1 MVVLGETR
9 EATRDKVTG
18 RKDKEEPLKYF
29 RVWEDSS
36 LAETT
41 STEVGEED
49 SLESLL
55 SSLEEVLGFLAVGK
69 QLEQRPLNAYED
81 PIIVDTRKETIIT
94 A

>member
-36 LAETT
+36 LAEIT